1 MRTSTCSMS
10 FNNISAFIWTVHVRR
25 KNDVSRS
32 GGWYYGYDLRLHRK
46 VFFLDTVF
54 VLYAELS

>member
-1 MRTSTCSMS
+1 MS

-32 GGWYYGYDLRLHRK
+32 GGWYYGYNLRLHRK